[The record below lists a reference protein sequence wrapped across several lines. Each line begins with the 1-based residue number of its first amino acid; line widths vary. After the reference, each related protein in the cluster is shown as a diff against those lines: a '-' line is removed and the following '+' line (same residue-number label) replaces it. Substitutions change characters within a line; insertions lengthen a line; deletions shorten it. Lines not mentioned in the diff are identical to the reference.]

1 MAISY
6 EQLRS
11 ADLSSL
17 SDAVDA
23 WRPLPGQFDTIARAF
38 GSTVTK
44 GLRDSDWKG
53 EAATEALEKFD
64 VVEKQMK
71 SASDEAHDVHAL
83 LKSAFRCVPGSE
95 GRTENN
101 REVCP

>member
-53 EAATEALEKFD
+53 KRQQKRWRSSTL
-64 VVEKQMK
+64 
-71 SASDEAHDVHAL
+71 SRS
-83 LKSAFRCVPGSE
+83 R
-95 GRTENN
+95 
-101 REVCP
+101 